1 MSGTFDDE
9 TGEINVPPTLVSFAV
24 DVNSSKN
31 IITPEFKK
39 AGSRIVVFKA
49 RQRDQYDL
57 PDYGQIMEGYPQD
70 FEDIKGWKN
79 SVCLRSGGPWSR

>member
-49 RQRDQYDL
+49 PRDQYDL
-57 PDYGQIMEGYPQD
+57 PDYGQIMEGYHKI
-70 FEDIKGWKN
+70 FEDRLEKF
-79 SVCLRSGGPWSR
+79 CLPTQWRAMEPLRQ